1 MLCDGR
7 TAVARRFRDIYE
19 QIVADLGGAEALSEG
34 QRQLARRAGML
45 ASICEGMEALAV
57 QNLDDFDCDKF
68 GVLVDRLGRLHSRL
82 GLERRQRD
90 VWHDARRATGCLPTK
105 RGAHERGGHRAPTT
119 APREAHSYF
128 WRICCTPQRSR
139 QC

>member
-90 VWHDARRATGCLPTK
+90 VG
-105 RGAHERGGHRAPTT
+105 
-119 APREAHSYF
+119 PRTMRDRLLANKAG
-128 WRICCTPQRSR
+128 RP
-139 QC
+139 